1 MTPQLLDISSRVIW
15 RSVCTLVEENLMVVF
30 VCFVLFCFSL
40 WFLNSLVSLLTSQIL
55 IITITELILLGYY
68 EILT

>member
-55 IITITELILLGYY
+55 IITITELIILGYY